1 MAYIYIYIYMN
12 CGRSFEV
19 TNHLW
24 CCSLNE
30 DAFLDFQIGAEPW
43 ECNALVIWTAQ
54 TLGAKIGTFHACMY
68 AYTYTCTHTHIYIHR
83 EIDRHTD
90 RHKCVH
96 KCIYILVI
104 HAWIHTSFLIVY
116 DVYVP
121 FQYIIIIVNYSQG
134 QNQHTAYSL
143 IHSQDESRIYIYKV

>member
-1 MAYIYIYIYMN
+1 MYNIYIYRDMN
-12 CGRSFEV
+12 YGRSFEK

-43 ECNALVIWTAQ
+43 EWNALVMGTAQ
-54 TLGAKIGTFHACMY
+54 TLGTKIGTFHACMY
-68 AYTYTCTHTHIYIHR
+68 AYTYTYIHTHTYIYIYIHR

-90 RHKCVH
+90 QHKCVH

-104 HAWIHTSFLIVY
+104 HACIHTSFLIVY
-116 DVYVP
+116 VP
-121 FQYIIIIVNYSQG
+121 FQYIIVIVNYSQG

-143 IHSQDESRIYIYKV
+143 IHNQDESRI